1 MTDKIL
7 KTVGIVEQGQSIGNA
22 LRQVEEMPEL
32 LVEMTAVGEDSGSME
47 HTLEVVGH
55 YYDTEVEY
63 VTGRAVKMIEPVIIS
78 VLAVFVAFILLSV
91 YLPMFSMYGSIGM

>member
-1 MTDKIL
+1 
-7 KTVGIVEQGQSIGNA
+7 
-22 LRQVEEMPEL
+22 
-32 LVEMTAVGEDSGSME
+32 
-47 HTLEVVGH
+47 
-55 YYDTEVEY
+55 